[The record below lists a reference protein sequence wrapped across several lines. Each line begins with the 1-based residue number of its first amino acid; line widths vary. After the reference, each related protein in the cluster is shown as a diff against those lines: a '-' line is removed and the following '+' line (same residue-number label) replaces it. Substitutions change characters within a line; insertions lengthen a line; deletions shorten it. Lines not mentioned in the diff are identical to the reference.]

1 MSSKRWSAGLATIC
15 LALAVYSCG
24 RALPVVEQ
32 TVFSAGFVSIEL
44 DRCAEIRSAE
54 LTSMDGTRI
63 ARVVFSG
70 GYRGRTVKIDCNWT
84 ENSSYR
90 IHLATDAGRIEY
102 TAVAPQSP
110 RDEICSFQFP
120 FGLKSRGTIV
130 PADTEITGSLQLKN
144 DSSPRRRYA
153 VRVSFPQGFRIADS
167 RDDRYRETG
176 AGTMEFRDQVELSN
190 RYDSKIIGITVM
202 SPGKCTLDPG
212 EVTVQV
218 EEADRTIFRD
228 AVSVRVIA
236 PETLSGHIKTTEI
249 NFPTDAKG
257 YRDERLIPDILHLA
271 PLPRLLAI
279 ITGRENDDTDHRMIP
294 FGFYAVK
301 LRNTLEEDSALV
313 IRSWVEDPNTG
324 ESIEA
329 FRPHFH
335 VNAAGE
341 IFTFAIVPGRST
353 QTAIMPIYVEPSLVL
368 PGSYRLC
375 CTLTQF
381 GTSTPFSANTHN
393 FEVARQPVGPMVVTT
408 AGTLLAVLFL
418 PAFFV
423 FFARIY
429 GDYKVR
435 WIVLAALYGA
445 VGFVVVNIPGTFFAD
460 LFRALLEPFNFL
472 ATGFFYGVV
481 QYALWGSLIVL
492 VPRKGIM
499 ALVMTVRL
507 LLTGIMLGHI
517 SAVAVIWMATHAV
530 LAEVML
536 WLTGCTRK
544 DNGTGV
550 TLVSL
555 VPAFVVSE
563 GISTFFNFESA
574 IFFFRLYY
582 ADWYI
587 VLNCLIGGVFYT
599 AIGTVVGLNMGKKL
613 GMVAE

>member
-1 MSSKRWSAGLATIC
+1 MSSKWRSVGAAAIC
-15 LALAVYSCG
+15 LALVVCSCSG
-24 RALPVVEQ
+24 ALPGVER

-44 DRCAEIRSAE
+44 DRCTGIRSAE
-54 LTSMDGTRI
+54 LTSMEGARV

-84 ENSSYR
+84 ETSSYR
-90 IHLATDAGRIEY
+90 IRLTTDAGRIEY
-102 TAVAPQSP
+102 TAVAPQSA
-110 RDEICSFQFP
+110 RDGICSFQFP
-120 FGLKSRGTIV
+120 FGLKSHGTIV

-144 DSSPRRRYA
+144 DSSPQRRYA

-167 RDDRYRETG
+167 KDDRYRETET
-176 AGTMEFRDQVELSN
+176 GTVEFRDMVELSN
-190 RYDSKIIGITVM
+190 RYDSKIIGISVM
-202 SPGKCTLDPG
+202 SPGRYTVDPG
-212 EVTVQV
+212 EVTVRV
-218 EEADRTIFRD
+218 EEADTIIFRD

-236 PETLSGHIKTTEI
+236 PETLSGHIRTVGI

-257 YRDERLIPDILHLA
+257 YQDERLIPDILHLA
-271 PLPRLLAI
+271 PLPRLLAL

-294 FGFYAVK
+294 FGFYTIR
-301 LRNTLEEDSALV
+301 LQNMLEEDSALIV
-313 IRSWVEDPNTG
+313 RSWVEEPNTG
-324 ESIEA
+324 ESVEA

-341 IFTFAIVPGRST
+341 IFTFAMIPGRGA
-353 QTAIMPIYVEPSLVL
+353 QTAIVPIYVEPSLVL

-375 CTLTQF
+375 YSLTQF
-381 GTSTPFSANTHN
+381 GTSTPFSTNAHN

-408 AGTLLAVLFL
+408 AGTLLSMLFF
-418 PAFFV
+418 PAFFI
-423 FFARIY
+423 FFVRIY
-429 GDYKVR
+429 GEYKVR

-481 QYALWGSLIVL
+481 QYTLWGSLIVL

-507 LLTGIMLGHI
+507 LLTGVMLGHI
-517 SAVAVIWMATHAV
+517 SAVALIWMATHAL
-530 LAEVML
+530 LAEAML

-550 TLVSL
+550 ALVSL

-563 GISTFFNFESA
+563 VISTFFNFESA

-587 VLNCLIGGVFYT
+587 VLNCLIGGVLYT
-599 AIGTVVGLNMGKKL
+599 AIGTVVGLNMGKRL